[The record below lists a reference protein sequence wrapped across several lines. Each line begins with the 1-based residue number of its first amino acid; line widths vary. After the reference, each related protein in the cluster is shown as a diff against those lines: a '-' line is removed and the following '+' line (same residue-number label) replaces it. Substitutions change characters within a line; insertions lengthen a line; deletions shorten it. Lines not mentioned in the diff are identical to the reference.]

1 MVLISYESVLAR
13 PLPPCLDMCDLARLA
28 IKRQPDLRKGG
39 SRGRGRAAAPH
50 KVRAAS
56 DDALFERAVSRFD
69 TREDKRR
76 PQPFARPST
85 GRDTLPGEGTWE
97 TLSPGGA
104 RLNANAS
111 CTISR

>member
-56 DDALFERAVSRFD
+56 DDALFERAVGRFD
-69 TREDKRR
+69 APKGKSR
-76 PQPFARPST
+76 PPFTST
-85 GRDTLPGEGTWE
+85 GGEALPGETAWGEMNPW
-97 TLSPGGA
+97 GDA
-104 RLNANAS
+104 KAN
-111 CTISR
+111 CTIS